1 MKTHQTKGSRRMNK
15 HGDRGIGRTIGIVR
29 TRGVI
34 ALCAGLLLVA
44 GTGCSDFLEV
54 DNPASLLDE
63 DLERKELLGTL
74 ANTPEGN
81 ITGTYS
87 SLLTRHGLL
96 SDELFH
102 PTTQLENIDAMRGN
116 RLASNSAVE
125 GHWRGLAQARWLADE
140 VAERLSAAG
149 GNDLGIARAY
159 FFGGIARITMA
170 DHYNV
175 IVYGAEGGL
184 LGPIDVIAE
193 SAERFQQAAQ
203 VAQSAGDANLAA
215 GALGQVARAY
225 RSLYYERTHLQG
237 TMDMSLM
244 QQAES
249 AARQALSTYPDY
261 NVSLRFGA
269 PGGSNSA
276 ASLGGPY
283 GGTNRI
289 DEVYL
294 FLPDPVTGDWDPRVP
309 HEETTREEPL
319 GTSSYNLKYTAR
331 ETPLP
336 LSRAAEAMLII
347 AESRLLAGD
356 LAGAVEW
363 INNTRAAARV
373 RTMAG
378 DWGDASRG
386 WPPTEH
392 ALSDL
397 RDFASMDSGEIMAQL
412 QHERRAEFWMEMR
425 RWQDM
430 RYYEIFPY
438 RWFDQNKA
446 MGIHLRWPPSPED
459 VNANPNLTNE
469 IAQRLYTN

>member
-1 MKTHQTKGSRRMNK
+1 MKK
-15 HGDRGIGRTIGIVR
+15 HGDRGIGRTTG
-29 TRGVI
+29 TGEGRGFMALAVGVLLI
-34 ALCAGLLLVA
+34 AAI
-44 GTGCSDFLEV
+44 GCSDFLEV

-63 DLERKELLGTL
+63 DLERKELLTTL

-140 VAERLSAAG
+140 VADRLTSAG
-149 GNDLGIARAY
+149 GNDLGVARAY

-175 IVYGAEGGL
+175 IVYGAEGEL
-184 LGPIDVIAE
+184 RGPIDVIGDALD
-193 SAERFQQAAQ
+193 RFQQAAQ
-203 VAQSAGDANLAA
+203 VAQAAGDVNLAA
-215 GALGQVARAY
+215 GAMGQVARAY

-237 TMDMSLM
+237 NMDRSLM
-244 QQAES
+244 DQAES
-249 AARQALSTYPDY
+249 AARQALATAADY

-276 ASLGGPY
+276 SSLGGPF
-283 GGTNRI
+283 GGVNRI
-289 DEVYL
+289 DEIYL
-294 FLPDPVTGDWDPRVP
+294 FLPDPVTGEWDPRIP
-309 HEETTREEPL
+309 HEEIIRTEPL
-319 GTSSYNLKYTAR
+319 GITAYNLKFSAR

-356 LAGAVEW
+356 LSGAVEW
-363 INNTRAAARV
+363 INNTRAAART
-373 RTMAG
+373 RTMSSG
-378 DWGDASRG
+378 WGDASRG

-397 RDFASMDSGEIMAQL
+397 PDFTSMDAGEIMAQL
-412 QHERRAEFWMEMR
+412 QHERRVEFWLEMR

>member
-1 MKTHQTKGSRRMNK
+1 MKN
-15 HGDRGIGRTIGIVR
+15 RGNNVIGTISGFGRHRAII
-29 TRGVI
+29 T
-34 ALCAGLLLVA
+34 LCAGLLLVA
-44 GTGCSDFLEV
+44 GSGCSDFLEV

-81 ITGTYS
+81 IAGTYS

-125 GHWRGLAQARWLADE
+125 GHWRGLAQSRWLADE
-140 VAERLSAAG
+140 VADRLAAAG
-149 GNDLGIARAY
+149 GNDAGVARAH

-175 IVYGAEGGL
+175 IVYGAEDQL
-184 LGPIDVIAE
+184 RGPIDVIEDAL
-193 SAERFQQAAQ
+193 ARFQQAAQ
-203 VAQSAGDANLAA
+203 VAQSAGDGNLAA
-215 GALGQVARAY
+215 AAMGQVARAY
-225 RSLYYERTHLQG
+225 RSLYYERAHLQG
-237 TMDMSLM
+237 QMDMSLM
-244 QQAES
+244 DQAES
-249 AARQALSTYPDY
+249 AARQALSTNPAY

-289 DEVYL
+289 DEIYL
-294 FLPDPVTGDWDPRVP
+294 FLPDPVTGDWDPRIP
-309 HEETTREEPL
+309 HEETTRQEPL
-319 GTSSYNLKYTAR
+319 GISSYNLKYTAR

-347 AESRLLAGD
+347 AESRLLSGD
-356 LAGAVEW
+356 LGGAVEW
-363 INNTRAAARV
+363 INHTRAAART
-373 RTMAG
+373 RTMSS

-386 WPPTEH
+386 WPPMEH
-392 ALSDL
+392 AISDL
-397 RDFASMDSGEIMAQL
+397 RDFASMDSDEIMAQL

-469 IAQRLYTN
+469 IAQRLYVN

>member
-1 MKTHQTKGSRRMNK
+1 MTMHRRQGSREMIRDRN
-15 HGDRGIGRTIGIVR
+15 RGIGRTTG
-29 TRGVI
+29 TGRGR
-34 ALCAGLLLVA
+34 GLLALAA
-44 GTGCSDFLEV
+44 GVLLTAAVGCSDFLEV

-81 ITGTYS
+81 IAGTYS
-87 SLLTRHGLL
+87 GLLTRHGLL

-140 VAERLSAAG
+140 VAERLTAAG
-149 GNDLGIARAY
+149 GNELGVARAY

-193 SAERFQQAAQ
+193 SVERFQQAAQ
-203 VAQSAGDANLAA
+203 AAQAAGDGNLAA
-215 GALGQVARAY
+215 GAMGQVARAY
-225 RSLYYERTHLQG
+225 RSLYYERAHLQG
-237 TMDMSLM
+237 QMDMSLM
-244 QQAES
+244 DQAES
-249 AARQALSTYPDY
+249 AARQALSTNPDY

-269 PGGSNSA
+269 PGGSNSG

-309 HEETTREEPL
+309 HEETTRQEPL
-319 GTSSYNLKYTAR
+319 GISSYNLKYTAR

-356 LAGAVEW
+356 MSGAVEW
-363 INNTRAAARV
+363 INHTRAAART
-373 RTMAG
+373 RTMSG

-386 WPPTEH
+386 WPPMGH

-397 RDFASMDSGEIMAQL
+397 RDFASMDSDEIMAQL

>member
-1 MKTHQTKGSRRMNK
+1 MKTNRKTETH
-15 HGDRGIGRTIGIVR
+15 GRTGMD
-29 TRGVI
+29 GV
-34 ALCAGLLLVA
+34 AGRIRLLATGALLVA
-44 GTGCSDFLEV
+44 GTGCGDFLEV

-63 DLERKELLGTL
+63 DLERKELLATL

-81 ITGTYS
+81 LTGTYS
-87 SLLTRHGLL
+87 GLLTRHGLL

-140 VAERLSAAG
+140 VAQRLTAAVDNPG
-149 GNDLGIARAY
+149 ADIGVARAH

-175 IVYGAEGGL
+175 IVYGAEDQL
-184 LGPIDVIAE
+184 RGPIDVIE
-193 SAERFQQAAQ
+193 DSIERFQQAAQ
-203 VAQSAGDANLAA
+203 VAQAAGDANFAA
-215 GALGQVARAY
+215 GATGQVARAY
-225 RSLYYERTHLQG
+225 RSLYYERAHLQG
-237 TMDMSLM
+237 TMDRGLFD
-244 QQAES
+244 QAES
-249 AARQALSTYPDY
+249 AARQALATHGDY

-276 ASLGGPY
+276 ASLGGPF

-309 HEETTREEPL
+309 HEETTRQEPL
-319 GTSSYNLKYTAR
+319 GISAYNLKFPAR

-336 LSRAAEAMLII
+336 LSRASEAMLII

-363 INNTRAAARV
+363 INRNRAAARA
-373 RTMAG
+373 RTASS
-378 DWGDASRG
+378 DWGDPSRG
-386 WPPTEH
+386 WPPAEH

-397 RDFASMDSGEIMAQL
+397 RDFAGADADEIMAQL
-412 QHERRAEFWMEMR
+412 RHERRAEFWMEMR

-469 IAQRLYTN
+469 IAQRLYVN

>member
-1 MKTHQTKGSRRMNK
+1 MGKYGKK
-15 HGDRGIGRTIGIVR
+15 GIGKVNAIAR
-29 TRGVI
+29 RGRV
-34 ALCAGLLLVA
+34 AVLAAGLLLVA
-44 GTGCSDFLEV
+44 GTGCEDFLEV

-81 ITGTYS
+81 IAGTYS

-116 RLASNSAVE
+116 RLASNSQVE
-125 GHWRGLAQARWLADE
+125 AHWRGLAQARWLADE
-140 VAERLSAAG
+140 VADRLAAAG
-149 GNDLGIARAY
+149 GNDLGVAHAH

-175 IVYGAEGGL
+175 IVYGADDQL
-184 LGPIDVIAE
+184 RGPIDVIDEARD
-193 SAERFQQAAQ
+193 RFEMAATE
-203 VAQSAGDANLAA
+203 AQGAGDANFAA
-215 GALGQVARAY
+215 GAMGQVARAY

-237 TMDMSLM
+237 QTDTGLMS
-244 QQAES
+244 QAEA
-249 AARQALSTYPDY
+249 AARQALTTAPDY

-309 HEETTREEPL
+309 HEETTRQEPL
-319 GTSSYNLKYTAR
+319 GISSYNLKYPAR
-331 ETPLP
+331 DTPLP

-356 LAGAVEW
+356 LEEAVEW
-363 INNTRAAARV
+363 INRTRAAARDRV
-373 RTMAG
+373 SSA
-378 DWGDASRG
+378 DWGDATRG

-392 ALSDL
+392 ELSDL
-397 RDFASMDSGEIMAQL
+397 RDFASSDADEIMAQL
-412 QHERRAEFWMEMR
+412 QHERQAEFWMEMR

-459 VNANPNLTNE
+459 VNANPNLTNQ
-469 IAQRLYTN
+469 IAQTLYVN

>member
-1 MKTHQTKGSRRMNK
+1 MRNQWNPGNGRITAIRRK
-15 HGDRGIGRTIGIVR
+15 RGLGIP
-29 TRGVI
+29 
-34 ALCAGLLLVA
+34 ASGLLLTA
-44 GTGCSDFLEV
+44 AIGCSDFLEV

-63 DLERKELLGTL
+63 DLQRKELLNTL

-81 ITGTYS
+81 LAGTYS

-140 VAERLSAAG
+140 VAERLAAAG
-149 GNDLGIARAY
+149 GNDLGVAHAH

-193 SAERFQQAAQ
+193 SIERFQQAAQ
-203 VAQSAGDANLAA
+203 VAQAAGDANFAA
-215 GALGQVARAY
+215 AALGQVARAY

-237 TMDMSLM
+237 QMDRSLM
-244 QQAES
+244 DQAES
-249 AARQALSTYPDY
+249 AARQALAAHPAY

-309 HEETTREEPL
+309 HEETTRQEPL
-319 GTSSYNLKYTAR
+319 GISSYNLKYTAR

-336 LSRAAEAMLII
+336 LSRAAEARLII

-363 INNTRAAARV
+363 INRTRAAARV
-373 RTMAG
+373 RVSSS

-386 WPPTEH
+386 WPPAEH
-392 ALSDL
+392 TLSDL
-397 RDFASMDSGEIMAQL
+397 RDFASGEADEIMAQL
-412 QHERRAEFWMEMR
+412 RHERRAEFWMEMR

-459 VNANPNLTNE
+459 VNANSNLTNE
-469 IAQRLYTN
+469 IAQRLYVN

>member
-1 MKTHQTKGSRRMNK
+1 MREYRK
-15 HGDRGIGRTIGIVR
+15 RGIGRVNGIAR
-29 TRGVI
+29 RGCVT
-34 ALCAGLLLVA
+34 ALAAGLLVVA
-44 GTGCSDFLEV
+44 GTGCEDFLEV

-81 ITGTYS
+81 IAGTYS

-116 RLASNSAVE
+116 RLASNSQVE
-125 GHWRGLAQARWLADE
+125 AHWRGLAQARWLADE
-140 VAERLSAAG
+140 VADRLAAAG
-149 GNDLGIARAY
+149 GNDMGVAHAY

-175 IVYGAEGGL
+175 IVYGAEDQL
-184 LGPIDVIAE
+184 RGPIDVIAE
-193 SAERFQQAAQ
+193 AVDRFQQAAQ
-203 VAQSAGDANLAA
+203 VAQAAGDANFAA
-215 GALGQVARAY
+215 AAMGQVARAY

-237 TMDMSLM
+237 QMDRSLFD
-244 QQAES
+244 QAES
-249 AARQALSTYPDY
+249 AARQALSTSPNYSF
-261 NVSLRFGA
+261 SLRYGA

-276 ASLGGPY
+276 SQLGGPY

-289 DEVYL
+289 DEIYL

-309 HEETTREEPL
+309 HEETTRQEPL
-319 GTSSYNLKYTAR
+319 GISSYNLKYPAR

-373 RTMAG
+373 RTMSG

-386 WPPTEH
+386 WPPMEH

-397 RDFASMDSGEIMAQL
+397 RDFASMDAGEIMAQL

-459 VNANPNLTNE
+459 VNANPNLTNQ
-469 IAQRLYTN
+469 IAQTLYVN